1 MDITWN
7 SKYKQKTE
15 NNDCLINR
23 YMMKDLYK
31 EEII

>member
-15 NNDCLINR
+15 NDDCLINK
-23 YMMKDLYK
+23 YMLKGLCK